1 MEKVDQNERANQIE
15 ERKKLEKILD
25 FVADDIEALTVE
37 AEDIINKK
45 EKVTLNYTDLK
56 ESVNDEAY
64 DLVTQAA
71 AFYFNKDDLEKELY
85 IVKKIQAD
93 KLTISNLLFQM
104 KTSEHAIIKLLEL
117 IDEGNVHPR
126 QFEVLSSLQR
136 SKMDI
141 VKHLATILTMLE
153 ENYKRLSM
161 DYAYKH
167 ETSNEQKIIGETG
180 IEDEDTLLTYGSKDL
195 IKTIRSVVDKHEE
208 EKQTLNE
215 HEEHL
220 DN

>member
-1 MEKVDQNERANQIE
+1 MEKIDQKEREAQKE

-37 AEDIINKK
+37 AEEIIKKK
-45 EKVTLNYTDLK
+45 EKVTLNYNELK
-56 ESVNDEAY
+56 ADVDDEAFE
-64 DLVTQAA
+64 LVTQAA
-71 AFYFNKDDLEKELY
+71 AFYFTKGDLEKELY
-85 IVKKIQAD
+85 IIKKIQAD

-153 ENYKRLSM
+153 ENYKRLSH
-161 DYAYKH
+161 DYLMKG
-167 ETSNEQKIIGETG
+167 EQTDMKIIGESSK
-180 IEDEDTLLTYGSKDL
+180 EDEDTLLTYGSKDL
-195 IKTIRSVVDKHEE
+195 IKTIRSVVDKQKEE
-208 EKQTLNE
+208 DEQKS
-215 HEEHL
+215 
-220 DN
+220 

>member
-1 MEKVDQNERANQIE
+1 MEKIDQKEREAQKE

-37 AEDIINKK
+37 AEEIIKKK
-45 EKVTLNYTDLK
+45 EKVTLNYNELK
-56 ESVNDEAY
+56 ADVDDEAFE
-64 DLVTQAA
+64 LVTQAA
-71 AFYFNKDDLEKELY
+71 AFYFTKGDLEKELY
-85 IVKKIQAD
+85 IIKKIQAD

-153 ENYKRLSM
+153 ENYKRLSH
-161 DYAYKH
+161 DYLMKG
-167 ETSNEQKIIGETG
+167 EQTDMKIIGESSE
-180 IEDEDTLLTYGSKDL
+180 EDEDTLLTYGSKDL
-195 IKTIRSVVDKHEE
+195 IKTIRSVVDKQKEE
-208 EKQTLNE
+208 DEQKS
-215 HEEHL
+215 
-220 DN
+220 

>member
-1 MEKVDQNERANQIE
+1 MEKIDQKEREAQKE

-37 AEDIINKK
+37 AEEIIKKK
-45 EKVTLNYTDLK
+45 EKVTLNYNELK
-56 ESVNDEAY
+56 ADVDDEAFE
-64 DLVTQAA
+64 LVTQAA
-71 AFYFNKDDLEKELY
+71 AFYFTKGDLEKELY
-85 IVKKIQAD
+85 IIKKIQAD

-153 ENYKRLSM
+153 ENYKRLSH
-161 DYAYKH
+161 DYLMKG
-167 ETSNEQKIIGETG
+167 EQTDMKIIGESSK
-180 IEDEDTLLTYGSKDL
+180 EDEDTLLTYGSKDL
-195 IKTIRSVVDKHEE
+195 IKTIRSVVDKQKEE
-208 EKQTLNE
+208 DE
-215 HEEHL
+215 
-220 DN
+220 

>member
-1 MEKVDQNERANQIE
+1 MEKIDQKEREAQKE

-37 AEDIINKK
+37 AEEIIKKK
-45 EKVTLNYTDLK
+45 EKVTLNYNELK
-56 ESVNDEAY
+56 ADVDDEAFE
-64 DLVTQAA
+64 LVTQAA
-71 AFYFNKDDLEKELY
+71 AFYFTKGDLEKELY
-85 IVKKIQAD
+85 IIKKIQAD

-153 ENYKRLSM
+153 ENYKRLSH
-161 DYAYKH
+161 DYLMKG
-167 ETSNEQKIIGETG
+167 EQTDMKIIGESSE
-180 IEDEDTLLTYGSKDL
+180 EDEDTLLTYGSKDL
-195 IKTIRSVVDKHEE
+195 IKTIRSVVDKQKEE
-208 EKQTLNE
+208 DE
-215 HEEHL
+215 
-220 DN
+220 